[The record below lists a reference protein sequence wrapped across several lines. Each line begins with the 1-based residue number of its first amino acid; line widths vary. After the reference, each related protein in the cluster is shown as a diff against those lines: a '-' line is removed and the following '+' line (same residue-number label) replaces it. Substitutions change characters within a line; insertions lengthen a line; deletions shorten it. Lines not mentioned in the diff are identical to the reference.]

1 MRCYRSS
8 EQLVEAE
15 RWTAGTLTFAP
26 AAHILL
32 TMVDSTASPDV
43 LVVGAGPT
51 GLTAALAA
59 IQAGMTVRIIDQ
71 RIERTQYSKALVTH
85 ARTMEIFAALG
96 IADDVAAAGRELK
109 ALNLRGS
116 FGVRGR
122 VALDE
127 LDWGDTAYPHWL
139 IIPQFEVENL
149 LEQALARHQVAVE
162 WGTQLTGLQ
171 QSAASA
177 TAKVS
182 THDQPKTVTS
192 SWVVGADGGHSTVRA
207 NIGSKFKRAEAEA
220 SFILADAYTTAHL
233 PDREAQA
240 VLAPEGFLLLIPL
253 PTHGLWRIVAH
264 LPYVS
269 EDSAE
274 PISPELLDGLI
285 ASRARIHFGAHDIEW
300 TSRFS
305 PSYGIASPLRSG
317 RVFLAGDAAHVH
329 SPVGGQGMN
338 FGVHDAHNMMW
349 KLALAHRLESKDAA
363 KLLDSYESERRPVIE
378 RMVARVQRITTLV
391 TDSRRAGRRVLGTAA
406 PTLLPRT
413 AARQF
418 LGQTMAGL
426 NIAYQHGP
434 LVLGRDKLSGKR
446 AASAITRHQPPG
458 TWYWYTDNNAVQL
471 IRPDGVVAVSGATR
485 QEVNKRI
492 DRNAL
497 LKTILD
503 VVAPTS

>member
-1 MRCYRSS
+1 
-8 EQLVEAE
+8 
-15 RWTAGTLTFAP
+15 
-26 AAHILL
+26 
-32 TMVDSTASPDV
+32 MVDSTASPDV

-59 IQAGMTVRIIDQ
+59 VQAGLTVRIIAQ
-71 RIERTQYSKALVTH
+71 GLERTQYSKALVTH

-96 IADDVAAAGRELK
+96 IADDVATAGRELK

-122 VALDE
+122 VTLDE

-139 IIPQFEVENL
+139 IIPQFAVENL
-149 LEQALARHQVAVE
+149 LEQALARHQVQVE

-171 QSAASA
+171 QSASSA
-177 TAKVS
+177 TAEVAIQ
-182 THDQPKTVTS
+182 DQPQTITS
-192 SWVVGADGGHSTVRA
+192 SWVIGADGGHSTVRA
-207 NIGSKFKRAEAEA
+207 IVGSKFQRTESEA
-220 SFILADAYTTAHL
+220 SFILADTYTTAHL
-233 PDREAQA
+233 PDQEAQV

-264 LPYVS
+264 LPS
-269 EDSAE
+269 AAEDSAE
-274 PISPELLDGLI
+274 PITPELLDGLI
-285 ASRARIHFGAHDIEW
+285 AARARIHFGAHDIEW

-338 FGVHDAHNMMW
+338 FGVHDVHNMIW
-349 KLALAHRLESKDAA
+349 KLALANRLEPKEAT
-363 KLLDSYESERRPVIE
+363 KLLDSYGAERRPVIE

-391 TDSRRAGRRVLGTAA
+391 TDARRAGRRVLGTVA

-413 AARQF
+413 PARQI

-426 NIAYQHGP
+426 DITYRHGP
-434 LVLGRDKLSGKR
+434 LVLGRDKYSGKR
-446 AASAITRHQPPG
+446 AASAITKHQPPG
-458 TWYWYTDNNAVQL
+458 TWYWHTDADGVQL
-471 IRPDGVVAVSGATR
+471 IRPDGVVAASGATR
-485 QEVNKRI
+485 QEIDKRI
-492 DRNAL
+492 RRNTL
-497 LKTILD
+497 LKAILE
-503 VVAPTS
+503 VVEPTS